1 MNSAVIID
9 IIVAAVLL
17 VFLLCGAA
25 RGLFQSVAGLVV
37 IIVALAGAGIFASA
51 LTPRVAE
58 YVQPYIEKQ
67 VEARIDKALSKGGN
81 SASSS
86 AQEPAA
92 GSSQAGG
99 SQAGAASDSE
109 GGEEDD
115 AQQKAETQHLLDLLG
130 LDKDPVASLEQS
142 VQEKVHDTGV
152 SVMNAVVESIS
163 ETIIHVLLFLLIF
176 AVLMLLLKALMHAMD
191 LVLRLPGLHFFN
203 RLGGAAFGLAEG
215 ALVLFLA
222 IWILRRFGVSFDNK
236 MVESTI
242 LLRFFTTHTP
252 LSALSFL

>member
-1 MNSAVIID
+1 
-9 IIVAAVLL
+9 VAAVLL

-99 SQAGAASDSE
+99 SQAGGSQAGAASDSE
-109 GGEEDD
+109 GGEEND